1 MGWILALSLCR
12 ANEVVPG
19 YYVIFNAFNSHMYR
33 ICGHMYIQA
42 CLRLRN
48 RPFYKSA
55 SSSESSSQAL
65 ALAKAFA
72 WLMTIT
78 AVGWVFGFFFG
89 CFSVSFSV
97 DFWVWLVLSFPC
109 FLFSLLFDSL

>member
-19 YYVIFNAFNSHMYR
+19 YRVIFNAFDSHMYR
-33 ICGHMYIQA
+33 ICGHVYIQA

-65 ALAKAFA
+65 ALAKAFT
-72 WLMTIT
+72 WLMTIA
-78 AVGWVFGFFFG
+78 AVVWVFGFFAG
-89 CFSVSFSV
+89 GFSVSFSV
-97 DFWVWLVLSFPC
+97 DFLVWLGLPFPY
-109 FLFSLLFDSL
+109 FLLA